1 MSGVRFECV
10 LTVGVTTNDPFDSHQ
25 LGPKWESP
33 GTNQFSNAHD
43 QHPRLF
49 PLLLVFLAV
58 VLAAWWAGKVWGRKK
73 EARRSVGMVQTN
85 LKYRLPSNVSPPRTF
100 LRLRSAMAA
109 RPTIRAGCVL
119 AVFAAV
125 WATHLAAEPNQVRS
139 CVALEGPRPTPV
151 VLRRATVAHGVAP
164 LGAHPVLPH
173 SSEYYLPNPP
183 RARARSSQ
191 ASTCHRARSLITS
204 T

>member
-1 MSGVRFECV
+1 MAVRSSTPLRPPPCNRSLIPTFARTCAGSDAVLPTTTDLAHSGLGSPRTMSGVRFECV

-85 LKYRLPSNVSPPRTF
+85 LKYHRPSNVSPP
-100 LRLRSAMAA
+100 LRLRSPWLHVRRSAPAA
-109 RPTIRAGCVL
+109 C
-119 AVFAAV
+119 
-125 WATHLAAEPNQVRS
+125 S
-139 CVALEGPRPTPV
+139 
-151 VLRRATVAHGVAP
+151 
-164 LGAHPVLPH
+164 
-173 SSEYYLPNPP
+173 
-183 RARARSSQ
+183 RSSPRCGPPILRPNR
-191 ASTCHRARSLITS
+191 TR
-204 T
+204 